1 MFLIPIR
8 HPDEPFPDTDC
19 WQAYAI
25 SADKEGEQCDL
36 WSQVE
41 ALDQSYVEDFF
52 AWLLHFQRLC
62 TAHPK
67 GPMKELIR
75 DSKKLHDVGTAQLT
89 TSPGCSTTET
99 VWQFTH
105 GRIRVMWCYAGD
117 GRILI
122 LGRVLIKKTQRT
134 KKSDVKVV
142 EKAMQAYLNAKYKGV
157 LKIAS
162 GDEDEQVE

>member
-8 HPDEPFPDTDC
+8 HPDEPFPETDC
-19 WQAYAI
+19 WQAYAL

-36 WSQVE
+36 LNQVM
-41 ALDQSYVEDFF
+41 ALDSSYVADFF

-67 GPMKELIR
+67 RPMKELIR
-75 DSKKLHDVGTAQLT
+75 DSKKFHDVGTVSLKAGQGVT
-89 TSPGCSTTET
+89 TSET

-122 LGRVLIKKTQRT
+122 LGRVLIKKTQKTR
-134 KKSDVKVV
+134 KADVKVV
-142 EKAMQAYLNAKYKGV
+142 EAAMQAYLDAKEAGV
-157 LKIAS
+157 LEIVP
-162 GDEDEQVE
+162 GDENEQVE

>member
-1 MFLIPIR
+1 MFLIPIH

-19 WQAYAI
+19 WMTYAI

-36 WSQVE
+36 LKQVE
-41 ALDQSYVEDFF
+41 SLDQSYVDDFF

-67 GPMKELIR
+67 RPMKELIR
-75 DSKKLHDVGTAQLT
+75 DSRKLHDVGTAQLT

-117 GRILI
+117 GRILL
-122 LGRVLIKKTQRT
+122 LGRVLVKKAQKTS
-134 KKSDVKVV
+134 KSDVKIV
-142 EKAMQAYLNAKYKGV
+142 EKAMQAYLSAKFNGALTIV
-157 LKIAS
+157 S
-162 GDEDEQVE
+162 GDENEQAE